1 MIIASKMK
9 KNGKKYL
16 IRESE
21 LKEIIQE
28 MLLMELY
35 NPDDY
40 KDMYQKG
47 TSDAPLPNLGD
58 AIGGV
63 WNIVKGI
70 PAALIPDK
78 FKEQVANGNGN
89 LGNDFMQWFM
99 NAIGAS
105 AAGTSG
111 ADWVPNIGQRRGE
124 GQNKDAHEQLNVAAA
139 CNWLATNAKAKSTRW
154 CAKYVRIALNRGG
167 LSLPYGMYAPSAKYY
182 VNILPANGWDEIPA
196 AQAGQPCDV
205 IVVDETWSIRRE
217 HYYKDGHIAMCIGNG
232 RWASDFLQG
241 SPSGLKYAVP
251 PERIHFYRYR
261 NRI

>member
-1 MIIASKMK
+1 MK
-9 KNGKKYL
+9 KKGKKYL
-16 IRESE
+16 IKESE

-40 KDMYQKG
+40 KGMYLKG
-47 TSDAPLPNLGD
+47 ISNAPLPNIGD
-58 AIGGV
+58 ALGGV
-63 WNIVKGI
+63 GNIVKGI

-78 FKEQVANGNGN
+78 FKEQVANGNGHI
-89 LGNDFMQWFM
+89 GNDFLQWLM

-139 CNWLATNAKAKSTRW
+139 CNWLATNAKAKSTHR
-154 CAKYVRIALNRGG
+154 CARYVRIALNRGG
-167 LSLPYGMYAPSAKYY
+167 LSLPYGMPAPSAKYY

-205 IVVDETWSIRRE
+205 VVIDATRSINGKSN
-217 HYYKDGHIAMCIGNG
+217 YPMGHIAMCIGNG
-232 RWASDFLQG
+232 RWASDFLQN
-241 SPSGLKYAVP
+241 SPSGLRYAVP

-261 NRI
+261 NKV